1 MEQSKINRINELT
14 TISRTRILT
23 EDEQKEREILRKEYI
38 ADMKRSL
45 IGNLENTYIVD
56 EKGNKRKLQKKS

>member
-14 TISRTRILT
+14 AISRTRILT